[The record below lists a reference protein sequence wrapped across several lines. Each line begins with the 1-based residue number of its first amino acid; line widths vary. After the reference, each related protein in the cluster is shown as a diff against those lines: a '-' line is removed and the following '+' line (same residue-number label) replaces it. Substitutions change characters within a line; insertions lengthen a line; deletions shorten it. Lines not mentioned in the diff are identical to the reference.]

1 MEEEA
6 RSILRETLAR
16 EENPPCDL
24 AAAIRSR
31 IKPLG
36 GVDLSLPPR
45 KPVRRPPDLDD

>member
-16 EENPPCDL
+16 DESPPRDL
-24 AAAIRSR
+24 AAAIRAR
-31 IKPLG
+31 IEPLG

-45 KPVRRPPDLDD
+45 EPVLEPPDLDD